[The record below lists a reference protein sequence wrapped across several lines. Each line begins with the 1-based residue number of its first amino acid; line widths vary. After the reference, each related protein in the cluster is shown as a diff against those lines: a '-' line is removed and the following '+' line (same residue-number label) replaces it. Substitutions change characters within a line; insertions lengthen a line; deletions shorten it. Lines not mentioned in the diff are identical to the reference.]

1 MATAAQEIAALKRA
15 VKEIE
20 TRLEALERPQLEQRL
35 DKLEQVVKEGFAEQK
50 AMTDLLL
57 KRSFEAE
64 RISDQR
70 QAIADQRHDEIMAQ
84 FEKLQAKPIEN

>member
-1 MATAAQEIAALKRA
+1 MPTAAQAIAALKRA

-20 TRLEALERPQLEQRL
+20 TRLDALERPKLEQRMDRL
-35 DKLEQVVKEGFAEQK
+35 AQTVKEGFAEQK

-57 KRSFEAE
+57 KRSLEAE
-64 RISDQR
+64 RIS
-70 QAIADQRHDEIMAQ
+70 DQRHDEIMAQ

>member
-1 MATAAQEIAALKRA
+1 MPTAAQEIAALKRA

-20 TRLEALERPQLEQRL
+20 TRLDALERPKLEQRM
-35 DKLEQVVKEGFAEQK
+35 DRLEQTVKEGFAEQK

-70 QAIADQRHDEIMAQ
+70 HDEIMAQ
-84 FEKLQAKPIEN
+84 FEKLQAKRIEN